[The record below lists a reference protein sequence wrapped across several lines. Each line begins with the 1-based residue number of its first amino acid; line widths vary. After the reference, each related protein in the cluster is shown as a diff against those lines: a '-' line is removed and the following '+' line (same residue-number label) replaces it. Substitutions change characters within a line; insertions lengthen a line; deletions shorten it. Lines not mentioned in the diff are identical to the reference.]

1 MTWFTDSPFE
11 KMMTQRP
18 NGRRD
23 NAPPVLTSPVC
34 ASCPYRGA
42 SPLCGLLF
50 ETATGEKRH
59 HTETMKRAVETFV
72 FMVQYFYHIVKEG

>member
-34 ASCPYRGA
+34 ASCPYRGGQA
-42 SPLCGLLF
+42 PCVGYCLKQLR
-50 ETATGEKRH
+50 EKKFA
-59 HTETMKRAVETFV
+59 EVEQSENDTT
-72 FMVQYFYHIVKEG
+72 

>member
-1 MTWFTDSPFE
+1 MTCFTDSPFE

-34 ASCPYRGA
+34 ASCPYRGQA
-42 SPLCGLLF
+42 PCVGYCLKQLR
-50 ETATGEKRH
+50 EKNLRKLSNRKM
-59 HTETMKRAVETFV
+59 TPPK
-72 FMVQYFYHIVKEG
+72 

>member
-23 NAPPVLTSPVC
+23 NAPPVPVSPAC
-34 ASCPYRGA
+34 ASCPYRGQA
-42 SPLCGLLF
+42 PCVGYCSKNLLS
-50 ETATGEKRH
+50 KSS
-59 HTETMKRAVETFV
+59 K
-72 FMVQYFYHIVKEG
+72 

>member
-23 NAPPVLTSPVC
+23 NAPPVPVSPVC
-34 ASCPYRGA
+34 ASCPYRGQA
-42 SPLCGLLF
+42 PCVGYCSKNLLS
-50 ETATGEKRH
+50 KSS
-59 HTETMKRAVETFV
+59 K
-72 FMVQYFYHIVKEG
+72 